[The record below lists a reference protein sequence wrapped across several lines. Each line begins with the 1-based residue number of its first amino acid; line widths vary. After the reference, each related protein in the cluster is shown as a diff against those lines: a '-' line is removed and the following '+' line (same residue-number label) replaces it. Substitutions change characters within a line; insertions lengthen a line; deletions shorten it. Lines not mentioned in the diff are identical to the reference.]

1 MSATIKAAMTAG
13 RNLQLRDM
21 AMANARSMPTHRAQF
36 IQIARLHNHSAVIF
50 KRLARMGLS

>member
-21 AMANARSMPTHRAQF
+21 AMANARSTPRHRAVF
-36 IQIARLHNHSAVIF
+36 VQIARLHNHSAVIF